1 MNKCFITKLDGA
13 SGNSDLLRIGEMRV
27 HFDKS
32 ANPTTSNRGK
42 NIQFTKD
49 SQLEIIGDAYFTDET
64 LSTNLGKKI
73 TVTKDFPKSVYV
85 SNADCDV
92 CILDKY
98 SLSLINDWTP
108 NTTNDN
114 GNFHF
119 DLEGLKYSK
128 SLSHLIVPKSKVSGD
143 IANLKGLTALTRIDL
158 SNSQVSGDIAN
169 LKSLTALSILNL
181 SNSQVSGD
189 IANLKG
195 LTALTA
201 LGLYNTQVSGDIANL
216 KNLTAL
222 TSISLYNVQVSGDIA
237 NLKELTALTTLNL
250 YNQQVPLTGDIGQLS
265 TMSNCTDMKLW
276 YCKLTGDLA
285 LLPSKC
291 RYASFIGDKGSVF
304 TWSTRPSTAKII
316 AIEGNAS
323 LTNIDKMLQDQAQCQ
338 VGFTSS
344 DAVFYK
350 TISVNGNRTSAS
362 DDAVAA
368 LQHKGYT
375 ISITKA

>member
-32 ANPTTSNRGK
+32 ANPTKSNRGK

-64 LSTNLGKKI
+64 FSTNLGKKI

-98 SLSLINDWTP
+98 SLYLINDWTP
-108 NTTNDN
+108 GTTNDN

-119 DLEGLKYSK
+119 DLEGLKFSK
-128 SLSHLIVPKSKVSGD
+128 SFGKLSVPKSKISGD
-143 IANLKGLTALTRIDL
+143 IANLKGLTALT
-158 SNSQVSGDIAN
+158 SMS
-169 LKSLTALSILNL
+169 
-181 SNSQVSGD
+181 
-189 IANLKG
+189 
-195 LTALTA
+195 
-201 LGLYNTQVSGDIANL
+201 
-216 KNLTAL
+216 
-222 TSISLYNVQVSGDIA
+222 
-237 NLKELTALTTLNL
+237 L

-265 TMSNCTDMKLW
+265 TMSNCTDMKFW

-344 DAVFYK
+344 DAVHLK
-350 TISVNGNRTSAS
+350 TISVAGSRTSAS
-362 DDAVAA
+362 DDAVAT
-368 LQHKGYT
+368 LQQNGYT
-375 ISITKA
+375 ISIAKA